1 MTPQNVLKAGTV
13 LLGLLLAASQ
23 AHAISRYNSTSM
35 SCADIG
41 AVVRAEGA
49 VVLRWKQPP
58 DIQRFD
64 RFVAHTG
71 FCSWGERAVRSSVP
85 SADHRSCTVYN
96 CKRCDPDD
104 IFGFFSP
111 FRCR

>member
-71 FCSWGERAVRSSVP
+71 FCSWGERGRTVERPVRRSPLV
-85 SADHRSCTVYN
+85 HRLQLQAM
-96 CKRCDPDD
+96 
-104 IFGFFSP
+104 
-111 FRCR
+111 